1 MEEMKSGAMF
11 YTCPIKQL
19 GVTVNPNKLW
29 KKFKKCLFDCRQC
42 PYAKMIFL
50 NTLRTHKWNSVYY
63 FQIYEYMY
71 EFYLLDIVIVISH
84 QNNIFI
90 FTLEHFRSNDI
101 LGILEQ
107 NKIPF
112 IRVISYLVSLI
123 QDVQVL

>member
-1 MEEMKSGAMF
+1 
-11 YTCPIKQL
+11 
-19 GVTVNPNKLW
+19 
-29 KKFKKCLFDCRQC
+29 
-42 PYAKMIFL
+42 
-50 NTLRTHKWNSVYY
+50 
-63 FQIYEYMY
+63 MY